1 MSKIDY
7 EYKAKVL
14 ASGLCEIEKKISK
27 TFYVNDI
34 NKIYGI
40 NIENSNTYSIEMA
53 NQLLEYYMEHC
64 PNDLLEAKKI
74 NHATYERVKRLKN
87 RIAKLLEKPCLFLT
101 LTFTN
106 ESLSNTSVIT
116 RRRYVTRYLNNFNT
130 EFVGNKDFGKKNGRE
145 HYHAVIQAEKI
156 DYSLW
161 QYGAIKGLRI
171 RLDKNSTKERLSK
184 YIAKLTNHAIK
195 ETTKRSALIY
205 SRMKKAC

>member
-1 MSKIDY
+1 MSKINY

-27 TFYVNDI
+27 TFYVNDM
-34 NKIYGI
+34 NKLYGM

-106 ESLSNTSVIT
+106 ESLSNTSAIT

-161 QYGAIKGLRI
+161 QHGAIKGLRV

-205 SRMKKAC
+205 SRMKKVA

>member
-14 ASGLCEIEKKISK
+14 ESGICEIEKRISK
-27 TFYVNDI
+27 TLYNEYVS
-34 NKIYGI
+34 KHYGI

-53 NQLLEYYMEHC
+53 YQLIQYYMENY
-64 PNDLLEAKKI
+64 PNEFIEAKKI

-87 RIAKLLEKPCLFLT
+87 RMSKLLEKPCLFLT

-106 ESLSNTSVIT
+106 ESLSNTSAET
-116 RRRYVTRYLNNFNT
+116 RRRYVTRYLGNFNT
-130 EFVGNKDFGKKNGRE
+130 AFVGNKDFGKKNGRE
-145 HYHAVIQAEKI
+145 HYHAVIQADKI

-161 QYGAIKGLRI
+161 TYGAIKGERV

-195 ETTKRSALIY
+195 ETTKRSVLIY
-205 SRMKKAC
+205 SRTKKVA

>member
-1 MSKIDY
+1 MSKINY

-34 NKIYGI
+34 NKLYGM

-53 NQLLEYYMEHC
+53 NQLLEYYTEHC

-106 ESLSNTSVIT
+106 ESLSNTSAIT

-130 EFVGNKDFGKKNGRE
+130 EFVGNKDFGKKM
-145 HYHAVIQAEKI
+145 VVSII
-156 DYSLW
+156 M
-161 QYGAIKGLRI
+161 
-171 RLDKNSTKERLSK
+171 RLYKLKRL
-184 YIAKLTNHAIK
+184 IILCGN
-195 ETTKRSALIY
+195 
-205 SRMKKAC
+205 MVQ